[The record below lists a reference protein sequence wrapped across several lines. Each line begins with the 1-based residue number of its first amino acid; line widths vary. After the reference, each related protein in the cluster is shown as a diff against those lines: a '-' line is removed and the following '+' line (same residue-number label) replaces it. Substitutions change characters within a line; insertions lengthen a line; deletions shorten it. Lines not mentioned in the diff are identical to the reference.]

1 MQIGVFGN
9 HDSWYV
15 RDLVRAGTERGHQ
28 IFPLLYEDFSSNIQ
42 AGQSRFR
49 CGELCLNPLHTILVR
64 TMPPGSLEQVV
75 ARMDLLAGLESTGV
89 KILNPPRALECAV
102 DKYLTTQRMAIAG
115 LPVPDTVVCE
125 NSEIAMKAFESLG
138 GDVVIKPLFGAEG
151 RGVMRVSD
159 PELAHRAFRTIERLG
174 AVIYLQEFLNGPRF
188 DLRLLLLD
196 GNLIGSMK
204 RIPREGEFRA
214 NISQQG
220 TGMPH
225 LPTDGELHLAQ
236 QAAEITGTVF
246 AGVDL
251 MYDEENRP
259 VIIEV
264 NAVPGWKGLQAAC
277 RVDVAARL
285 FDWIDATRDL
295 R

>member
-1 MQIGVFGN
+1 
-9 HDSWYV
+9 
-15 RDLVRAGTERGHQ
+15 
-28 IFPLLYEDFSSNIQ
+28 
-42 AGQSRFR
+42 
-49 CGELCLNPLHTILVR
+49 
-64 TMPPGSLEQVV
+64 
-75 ARMDLLAGLESTGV
+75 
-89 KILNPPRALECAV
+89 
-102 DKYLTTQRMAIAG
+102 MAIAG

-125 NSEIAMKAFESLG
+125 NAEIAMQAFESLG

-196 GNLIGSMK
+196 GKLIGSMK
-204 RIPREGEFRA
+204 RTPREGEFRA

-225 LPTDGELHLAQ
+225 LPTDKELHLAQ
-236 QAAEITGTVF
+236 RAAEITGTVF

-251 MYDEENRP
+251 MYDQEHRP

-277 RVDVAARL
+277 RVDVAAHL
-285 FDWIDATRDL
+285 FDWIDATRDI